1 MELIEREQFHTSC
14 KIEDTASSL
23 DRVLVGEYSHF
34 VNRKLSFGMS
44 KSPEGFLGAQQRWVE
59 GAITLCLQWVTQNA
73 DAHGQAKRNGPLLW
87 CVIVAFV
94 LYVWALF
101 RLVTVQYT
109 SSLLVKYGL
118 LGEATFDAWI
128 RAPLSPVIGQIYDSL
143 MTARGG

>member
-1 MELIEREQFHTSC
+1 MWQVGTRGRDKRTVWEKRRKRVRDRSGRLGFELIEREQFHMSC

-73 DAHGQAKRNGPLLW
+73 DAHGQ
-87 CVIVAFV
+87 
-94 LYVWALF
+94 
-101 RLVTVQYT
+101 
-109 SSLLVKYGL
+109 
-118 LGEATFDAWI
+118 
-128 RAPLSPVIGQIYDSL
+128 
-143 MTARGG
+143 